1 MLNYAYTINPRL
13 VVTAGADAI
22 GNIIGQHNANN
33 NVSFGAVQGGT
44 TFPLVTSMARTRPT
58 NWGVNGG
65 AYLECCS
72 GGLTV
77 NNNRMLGIVGVNNWL
92 WTKGRHSFNFGV
104 QVRRTY
110 QDVINCN
117 FCSGTFN
124 FSQRTTSTPDSN
136 DPNFGLYG
144 SSFASFL
151 LGQVDATE
159 RNFAS
164 ESKLRN

>member
-1 MLNYAYTINPRL
+1 M
-13 VVTAGADAI
+13 
-22 GNIIGQHNANN
+22 
-33 NVSFGAVQGGT
+33 
-44 TFPLVTSMARTRPT
+44 
-58 NWGVNGG
+58 NGG

-77 NNNRMLGIVGVNNWL
+77 NNNRMLGVVVVNNWL
-92 WTKGRHSFNFGV
+92 WTKNRHTFNFGV

-110 QDVINCN
+110 QDIINCV

-159 RNFAS
+159 RSFAS
-164 ESKLRN
+164 ESKLRNRALELLHAG